1 MTKVLNRIAACML
14 TLILL
19 VSAMSSYVPAA
30 EMDSPAMESLN
41 EVAQD
46 DSIIEDADV
55 IDDMS
60 EVWEDDESE
69 SYLPSDD
76 ETSAPLPE
84 AADAEEDETT
94 DEFNSAET
102 VSEETTG
109 TEADAEEFK
118 GIYNLKVVWPDGASN
133 KIELQYFGY
142 DRQDV
147 INNITVKVAEE
158 LEKFD
163 VHEAEYT
170 CEYTW
175 NKKKSTTLK
184 EVTQDASGVV
194 TGRKTITIDYYDVT
208 VTTIQPAFAD
218 EPDDVQVLAHRGTVN
233 VPENTL
239 SAFRVSAVK
248 GFHYVGAD
256 LHFTSDGVPVIL
268 HDVTLNRTARNADKS
283 KLKEYVD
290 IEKITYA
297 ESQKYDVG
305 LYCGEFW
312 RGEKIPT
319 FEEFIK
325 LCAKLDLE
333 PNLHLKSSIDMT
345 YDRLAGLVDI
355 VKRNGMQGRVVWA
368 ADDIDYLRYVKK
380 LDPVS
385 GLDMIVYKWV
395 PSVISKV
402 KELKTDTNFVEM
414 AIGKSLFTNRIAVAC
429 YRNGV
434 YVTAHANTAADV
446 TKVDSTVRLIST
458 DYLLPD
464 EVKALAKQRKSTSE
478 AIYQTPAESTDY
490 RLQTGIDLTVMF
502 TMTSSTLASP
512 MSVNKAKSITEMND
526 FRFKKQAG
534 GYYQI
539 LNTRCM
545 LALEVKGGNT
555 ANGAAIVLNTWNGT
569 DRQKWKIVKNK
580 NGSVTLVNKATGK
593 AIQTKNSKVTAGT
606 ALVQNTKNGSDAQQ
620 FWMVKEPK
628 QVSVKYTKNYYLV
641 SKAASGFAVKVQN
654 NSTAASANI
663 CLGRNQKDYTLKYQL
678 IYSGDG
684 YYRIMNTM
692 TKKFLTV
699 KGNSSANGANVIQDT
714 WKNSNGQRWLPKQ
727 NKDGSYTLVSKLGTC
742 LQIAAGTTAPASGTN
757 VNAGKSRN
765 AASQHWT
772 LKAV

>member
-1 MTKVLNRIAACML
+1 MTKMLNRIIACL
-14 TLILL
+14 LALILL
-19 VSAMSSYVPAA
+19 VSSTPSYTAAA
-30 EMDSPAMESLN
+30 EQESLYDTAS
-41 EVAQD
+41 ED
-46 DSIIEDADV
+46 IIIEEADLVEDVPEVSEEEESDA
-55 IDDMS
+55 
-60 EVWEDDESE
+60 
-69 SYLPSDD
+69 YLPSDD
-76 ETSAPLPE
+76 EVVASLPE
-84 AADAEEDETT
+84 DLTAEEKETT
-94 DEFNSAET
+94 DELDD
-102 VSEETTG
+102 EETEEITG
-109 TEADAEEFK
+109 TEAEAEEFK
-118 GIYNLKVVWPDGASN
+118 GIYNLKVIWPDGASN
-133 KIELQYFGY
+133 RIELEYFGS
-142 DRQDV
+142 DREDV

-163 VHEAEYT
+163 VHESEYT

-175 NKKKSTTLK
+175 NKKKSTTLR
-184 EVTQDASGVV
+184 EVTQDS
-194 TGRKTITIDYYDVT
+194 TGMEIEHKTITIDYYDVK

-268 HDVTLNRTARNADKS
+268 HDVTLNRTARNSDGS

-297 ESQKYDVG
+297 EAQKYDVG

-312 RGEKIPT
+312 RGERVPT
-319 FEEFIK
+319 FEAFIK

-333 PNLHLKSSIDMT
+333 PNLHLKSSLDMT

-368 ADDIDYLRYVKK
+368 ADDIDYLRYVRT

-434 YVTAHANTAADV
+434 YVTAHANTKEDV

-464 EVKALAKQRKSTSE
+464 EVKALARLRKSTSE
-478 AIYQTPAESTDY
+478 ATYQTPAESTDY
-490 RLQTGIDLTVMF
+490 RLQTGIDLTTMF
-502 TMTSSTLASP
+502 SITSSALASP
-512 MSVNKAKSITEMND
+512 VSVNKVQTYTEMND
-526 FRFKKQAG
+526 FRFKKQG
-534 GYYQI
+534 DGYYQI
-539 LNTRCM
+539 LSTRSM
-545 LALEVKGGNT
+545 LALEVKGGSTND
-555 ANGAAIVLNTWNGT
+555 GAAVVLNTWTGT
-569 DRQKWKIVKNK
+569 DRQKWKIVKNQ
-580 NGSVTLVNKATGK
+580 NGSITLVNKASGK
-593 AIQTKNSKVTAGT
+593 AVQTKGGKLTAGT
-606 ALVQNTKNGSDAQQ
+606 ALVQITKNGSDAQQ

-628 QVSVKYTKNYYLV
+628 QVKVNFTKNYYLV
-641 SKAASGFAVKVQN
+641 NKGASKFAVKIKD
-654 NSTAASANI
+654 NSTAVSANI
-663 CLGRNQKDYTLKYQL
+663 CLGKYQKDYNIKFQL

-684 YYRIMNTM
+684 YYRIMNAK

-699 KGNSSANGANVIQDT
+699 KGNSTANGANVIQDT
-714 WKNSNGQRWLPKQ
+714 WKNASGQRWLPKL

-742 LQIAAGTTAPASGTN
+742 LQYAAGTTAPTSGTN
-757 VNAGKSRN
+757 VNVGKSN
-765 AASQHWT
+765 NTAAQHWK
-772 LKAV
+772 LEAA

>member
-1 MTKVLNRIAACML
+1 MTRLMKRTTACLLAIMM
-14 TLILL
+14 L
-19 VSAMSSYVPAA
+19 VSLVPSYTSAA
-30 EMDSPAMESLN
+30 EMVSFGENAS
-41 EVAQD
+41 D
-46 DSIIEDADV
+46 DILIEDADV

-60 EVWEDDESE
+60 EVLDEETAESDFSE
-69 SYLPSDD
+69 YD
-76 ETSAPLPE
+76 EGDAPMPE
-84 AADAEEDETT
+84 EADTEEETAG
-94 DEFNSAET
+94 EFDIEET
-102 VSEETTG
+102 VPEETAG
-109 TEADAEEFK
+109 TEADAEEFI
-118 GIYNLKVVWPDGASN
+118 GIYNLRVVWPDGAVN
-133 KIELQYFGY
+133 KIELKYYGS
-142 DRQDV
+142 DREDV
-147 INNITVKVAEE
+147 VNNITVKVAEE

-464 EVKALAKQRKSTSE
+464 EVKALAKQRKSTRE

-757 VNAGKSRN
+757 VNAGKNRN